1 MISRVEKIH
10 TILYNQIIRIYIL
23 YNLCMGVLRKHPK
36 SAQEALRISRRIAL
50 KQHSFDAIVKLFI
63 CSQMKNEK
71 HVSEIEGGHH

>member
-1 MISRVEKIH
+1 
-10 TILYNQIIRIYIL
+10 
-23 YNLCMGVLRKHPK
+23 MGVLRKHPK